1 MSIQEF
7 IDRTGLH
14 PTEEKF
20 ASIHEMYMHTNLDK
34 DAFCKEYKKC
44 GNSPLVEELVGRIE
58 SKTYAY
64 DCLFESNE
72 KSKVE
77 QAKRDLEMAM
87 FLLDKADIYSDPA
100 LEEEAIK
107 LVSRKTV
114 VLIKIK
120 HGHHISSADYA
131 YIAEHLQ

>member
-1 MSIQEF
+1 MTIQEF

-72 KSKVE
+72 KSKE
-77 QAKRDLEMAM
+77 DQAKRDLEMAK
-87 FLLDKADIYSDPA
+87 FLLDKANTYNDPA
-100 LEEEAIK
+100 FEEEAVK
-107 LVSRKTV
+107 LVSKKTAI
-114 VLIKIK
+114 LIKIQY
-120 HGHHISSADYA
+120 GYHIGTEDFA

>member
-1 MSIQEF
+1 MTQQEF

-20 ASIHEMYMHTNLDK
+20 KCIHEMYMHTNLDK

-64 DCLFESNE
+64 DELFDYNE
-72 KSKVE
+72 ECKVA
-77 QAKRDLEMAM
+77 QVKRNLEMAM
-87 FLLDKADIYSDPA
+87 FLLDKANTYDDPA
-100 LEEEAIK
+100 FEEEAVK
-107 LVSRKTV
+107 LVSKKTV
-114 VLIKIK
+114 ILIKVQY
-120 HGHHISSADYA
+120 GYHISPEDFA
-131 YIAEHLQ
+131 YISEHLQ